1 MSYNESDMSSNE
13 STSDSIDQLV
23 DADKENEVVNSK
35 TKKYNVNTSQ
45 NFSRLVNTFWYTI
58 LVFVF
63 INLN

>member
-45 NFSRLVNTFWYTI
+45 NFSRLVNTF
-58 LVFVF
+58 
-63 INLN
+63 